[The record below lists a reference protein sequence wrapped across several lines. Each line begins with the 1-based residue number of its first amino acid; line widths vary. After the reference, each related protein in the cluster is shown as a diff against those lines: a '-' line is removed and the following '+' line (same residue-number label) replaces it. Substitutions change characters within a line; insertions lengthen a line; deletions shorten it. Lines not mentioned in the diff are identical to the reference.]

1 MAPIGIHGFLSHTMT
16 AADADHRGASGDIGS
31 SARRPSASCHCSAF
45 SPTKVGP
52 GSQEAT
58 CYHLLPEMVN
68 SHITMENHH
77 F

>member
-16 AADADHRGASGDIGS
+16 AADADRRGASGDIGS

-52 GSQEAT
+52 GS
-58 CYHLLPEMVN
+58 HLLPPVTQN
-68 SHITMENHH
+68 GKQPLITMENHH